1 MWFATDIVS
10 CCVWMKSCLQLLI
23 ISWLQRAFIAFFLHL
38 PSESRWLSNIP
49 NSTSNLH
56 TWGTFSQTT
65 MYNPQMQNANPVGL
79 RFSVCVHPFSL
90 CHLTAFWAPEIQ
102 HFLSK
107 VWQTTKTILSLQL
120 YSLVGAP
127 VSDTRGML
135 EVTESEHDHWQR
147 TCPPGSLA
155 WESSCLCWMGW
166 QDPGQV
172 LTSNQM
178 ACVFSGPRSSVDPVF
193 MIAERQNKSGLDN
206 MLNDSSFHSLNLFA
220 WNIWGIVCPK

>member
-1 MWFATDIVS
+1 MLHMNEKLPADINHFL
-10 CCVWMKSCLQLLI
+10 C
-23 ISWLQRAFIAFFLHL
+23 LQRAFIAFFLDL
-38 PSESRWLSNIP
+38 PSGSHCHSNIP

-56 TWGTFSQTT
+56 TWGTFSQTL
-65 MYNPQMQNANPVGL
+65 MYNQRYKSTDDDVQSTDAKCKSSGFAV
-79 RFSVCVHPFSL
+79 FVHPFSL

-135 EVTESEHDHWQR
+135 EVTKLEHDHWQR

-178 ACVFSGPRSSVDPVF
+178 ACVFSGPLSSVDPVF

-206 MLNDSSFHSLNLFA
+206 MWMTVLFT
-220 WNIWGIVCPK
+220 P